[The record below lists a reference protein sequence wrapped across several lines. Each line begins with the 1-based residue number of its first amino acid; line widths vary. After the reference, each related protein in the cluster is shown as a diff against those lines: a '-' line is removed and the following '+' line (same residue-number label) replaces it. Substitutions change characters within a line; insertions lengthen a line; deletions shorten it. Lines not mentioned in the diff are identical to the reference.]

1 MCTCSLPLF
10 SGSLNLSKY
19 PNRCSFFNYVI
30 TCGQEFL
37 HSLSTDAGN
46 KRDEGMMRGLN
57 ALSNCSSFKKVG
69 AMKIELIIS
78 IRQLSK
84 SVQSVHEVS
93 EHADK

>member
-1 MCTCSLPLF
+1 M
-10 SGSLNLSKY
+10 
-19 PNRCSFFNYVI
+19 
-30 TCGQEFL
+30 
-37 HSLSTDAGN
+37 DAGN
-46 KRDEGMMRGLN
+46 KRDEGMIRGLN

-84 SVQSVHEVS
+84 SVQSVHEAS